1 MVRKL
6 VAVVLGFA
14 MLALSVTA
22 LDFDVFGIKGALQVR
37 SGAAPTSV
45 SNEVVPRVLTLV
57 CPGSGYVEGS
67 SRAGSATFSKVGSA
81 QVGLNQSSAASYFAA
96 TEPTV
101 VQAST
106 NVSDQPQGSVLLS
119 ANQIQPFSAP
129 AQGFGAGANGLIGA
143 DCVRPASDFWLVG
156 ASTAVGRQALLI
168 VHNPSP
174 VDATFDLELF
184 DEGGPVAAS
193 GMQGLSVVAG
203 KTLVLPL
210 AAFAQSNPSLVVHL
224 ASQGGAVAAWVQQK
238 TVRGTVASGI
248 DFISPSSAPNAVQ
261 VLPGL
266 TVVGAKAASEIAK
279 ANPDYADLTPLV
291 RLFAPTGSAKAT
303 KSTSVTVVVSGID
316 AKTFG
321 TVVRQDINVG
331 QTTDVPLPGLADG
344 RYSVEVTSDV
354 PLFASMKVSVNSG
367 DPAKVLKSTGSDFT
381 WVSAAEPI
389 TSNRDVMVPAA
400 GQSSLNIVNQ
410 KSTPATVK
418 VQDLVGGKTETY
430 LLQANSTIE
439 VSPKAGS
446 NLQIESNSQVYAN
459 LTTRLDNGV
468 ATFRILDAKN
478 LGGKVSVSLR

>member
-6 VAVVLGFA
+6 VAVILGFTI
-14 MLALSVTA
+14 LALSVAA
-22 LDFDVFGIKGALQVR
+22 LDFDVFGIKGALRFRAGV
-37 SGAAPTSV
+37 APSSV
-45 SNEVVPRVLTLV
+45 TNKVVPRVLSLV
-57 CPGSGYVEGS
+57 CPGSGYIEDP
-67 SRAGSATFSKVGSA
+67 SRAGSAAFSRLGSA
-81 QVGLNQSSAASYFAA
+81 RVGLNQNSVASYFAA

-119 ANQIQPFSAP
+119 ANQIQSFSAP
-129 AQGFGAGANGLIGA
+129 GQGFGAGAKGLIGA
-143 DCVRPASDFWLVG
+143 DCVRPASDFWLLG

-174 VDATFDLELF
+174 VDATFDLQIF
-184 DEGGPVAAS
+184 DEGGPITAS

-224 ASQGGAVAAWVQQK
+224 SSQGGAVAAWVQQK
-238 TVRGTVASGI
+238 TVRGTVAAGI
-248 DFISPSSAPNAVQ
+248 DFISPSSTPNAVQ

-291 RLFAPTGSAKAT
+291 RLFAPTGSAKAA

-354 PLFASMKVSVNSG
+354 PLFASMKVSGNSG
-367 DPAKVLKSTGSDFT
+367 DPAKVLKSSGSDFT
-381 WVSAAEPI
+381 WVIAAEPI
-389 TSNRDVMVPAA
+389 TSNRDVMVPVT

-410 KSTPATVK
+410 KSTLATVR

-439 VSPKAGS
+439 VAQKAGA
-446 NLQIESNSQVYAN
+446 NLQISSSSPVYAN
-459 LTTRLDNGV
+459 LTTRLENGV
-468 ATFRILDAKN
+468 AALKILDAKN
-478 LGGKVSVSLR
+478 LGGSVNVSLR